1 MALTVGRFVRCCNMH
16 TSAPRLQFALERSGP
31 RYAWL
36 QLLARFL
43 ARCAPAGHD
52 FRSFLHT
59 PPCDSTPQ
67 PCHSMRK
74 VAHVSHTDPDAD
86 DGLQLASCAPGGIP
100 SVPGS
105 GVPAAVAAGQP
116 AAPSIWVS
124 LPPGFQPNPLQPHDA
139 TTGGYCVGHLP
150 RGAGV
155 SVCLL
160 MSGAASSY
168 YFELPKL
175 QLALSTAAAER
186 NAEARLQLC
195 HFRPVLRPGVA
206 T

>member
-1 MALTVGRFVRCCNMH
+1 MALTDGRFVRCCNLH
-16 TSAPRLQFALERSGP
+16 TSAPRLHFELERGGP

-43 ARCAPAGHD
+43 ARCAPAGYD
-52 FRSFLHT
+52 FRSFLHA

-67 PCHSMRK
+67 PCHSRRELTG
-74 VAHVSHTDPDAD
+74 ASQADAD
-86 DGLQLASCAPGGIP
+86 DGPQPASCTTGG
-100 SVPGS
+100 VPGVEARP
-105 GVPAAVAAGQP
+105 GVPAAVAAEQ
-116 AAPSIWVS
+116 AAPPLIWVA

-139 TTGGYCVGHLP
+139 TTSGYCVGHLP

-155 SVCLL
+155 SMCLL

-175 QLALSTAAAER
+175 QLVLSTDAAER
-186 NAEARLQLC
+186 TAEARLQLC
-195 HFRPVLRPGVA
+195 HFRPVLRPGVG